1 MMDTAKRFDE
11 TETQY
16 IWRICSAKDSGALD
30 ITWDAV
36 AEILNKEL
44 RGDDEWYTSSAY
56 RKKYQQAKLF
66 RDEVF
71 SKETDEDTQAKYE
84 QQKRE
89 LERLKIAYR
98 DQRNSWSREN
108 YITSRIDQNLDYLA
122 EQLQKIGRKEFLV
135 FNPNLQDGDRSLIVC
150 LSDLHIGQTFSS
162 VWGEYNSDIAHQRL
176 EEYMDKIVEIK
187 ELYPTISD
195 VTCCLLGDQISGNNH
210 LSIQVSNRENLID
223 QVKLAIEEIS
233 NFVTEL
239 SEIFSKVTVVG
250 IAGNHSRVIADHN
263 KDVKDERLD
272 SLITWS
278 VGQIT
283 THIPN
288 ITVITDNLDSTV
300 TKINIRGKDYVL
312 THGDMTDTSDS
323 SISKLVMALGSFPYA
338 ILCGHKHS
346 PMYKEVNGLKIIQ
359 SGSLAGSG
367 DDYCIQKRLT
377 GHANQ
382 TLIVTDEKGSIDAIF
397 NVDLS

>member
-1 MMDTAKRFDE
+1 MNTKRQPEE

-16 IWRICSAKDSGALD
+16 IWRICSAKDAGILD
-30 ITWDAV
+30 ITWDEV
-36 AEILNKEL
+36 ADILNREL
-44 RGDDEWYTSSAY
+44 RDEGEYYTSSAY

-66 RDEVF
+66 KDEVF
-71 SKETDEDTQAKYE
+71 SKETDKEAEEKYLE
-84 QQKRE
+84 QKRE

-122 EQLQKIGRKEFLV
+122 EQLQKIGRREFLV
-135 FNPNLQDGDRSLIVC
+135 FQPDIQDGDRSLIVC

-162 VWGEYNSDIAHQRL
+162 AWGEYNSDIAHQRL
-176 EEYMDKIVEIK
+176 EEYMDKIAEIK

-239 SEIFSKVTVVG
+239 SEMFSKVTVVG

-283 THIPN
+283 AHIPN
-288 ITVITDNLDSTV
+288 VTVITDNLDSTV

-312 THGDMTDTSDS
+312 THGDMTDTNDS

-346 PMYKEVNGLKIIQ
+346 PMFKEVQGLKIIQ

-367 DDYCIQKRLT
+367 DDYCITKRLT
-377 GHANQ
+377 GRANQ
-382 TLIVTDEKGSIDAIF
+382 TLLVTNEDGEIDAIY

>member
-1 MMDTAKRFDE
+1 MNTKRQPEE

-16 IWRICSAKDSGALD
+16 IWRICSAKDAGILD
-30 ITWDAV
+30 ITWDEV
-36 AEILNKEL
+36 ADILNREL
-44 RGDDEWYTSSAY
+44 RDEGEYYTSSAY

-66 RDEVF
+66 KDEVF
-71 SKETDEDTQAKYE
+71 SKETDKEAEEKYLE
-84 QQKRE
+84 QKRE

-122 EQLQKIGRKEFLV
+122 EQLQKIGRREFLV
-135 FNPNLQDGDRSLIVC
+135 FQPDIQDGNRSLIVC

-162 VWGEYNSDIAHQRL
+162 AWGEYNSDIAHQRL
-176 EEYMDKIVEIK
+176 EEYMDKIAEIK

-239 SEIFSKVTVVG
+239 SEMFSKVTVVG

-283 THIPN
+283 AHIPN
-288 ITVITDNLDSTV
+288 VTVITDNLDSTV

-312 THGDMTDTSDS
+312 THGDMTDTNDS

-346 PMYKEVNGLKIIQ
+346 PMFKEVQGLKIIQ

-367 DDYCIQKRLT
+367 DDYCITKRLT
-377 GHANQ
+377 GRANQ
-382 TLIVTDEKGSIDAIF
+382 TLLVTNEDGEIDAIY

>member
-1 MMDTAKRFDE
+1 MDTRKHPEE

-16 IWRICSAKDSGALD
+16 IWRICSAKDTGILD
-30 ITWDAV
+30 ITWDEV
-36 AEILNKEL
+36 ASILNKEL
-44 RGDDEWYTSSAY
+44 RDEGEYYTSSAY

-71 SKETDEDTQAKYE
+71 SKETDKESEQKYDE
-84 QQKRE
+84 QKRE

-98 DQRNSWSREN
+98 DERRDWQKQN
-108 YITSRIDQNLDYLA
+108 YTSARINQQMDYLA
-122 EQLQKIGRKEFLV
+122 EQLQQIGRKEFLV
-135 FNPNLQDGDRSLIVC
+135 FHPDLQDGNRSLIVC

-162 VWGEYNSDIAHQRL
+162 AWGEYNSNIAHQRL
-176 EEYMDKIVEIK
+176 EEYMDKIVEVK

-239 SEIFSKVTVVG
+239 SGRFKKVTVVG

-263 KDVKDERLD
+263 KDIKDERLD

-283 THIPN
+283 AHIPN

-300 TKINIRGKDYVL
+300 TKVNIRGKDYVL
-312 THGDMTDTSDS
+312 THGDMTNTNDS
-323 SISKLVMALGSFPYA
+323 SISQLVMALGSFPYA

-346 PMYKEVNGLKIIQ
+346 PMYKEVQGLKIIQ

-377 GHANQ
+377 GRANQ
-382 TLIVTDEKGSIDAIF
+382 TIIVTDKDGEIDSIF
-397 NVDLS
+397 NVELS

>member
-1 MMDTAKRFDE
+1 MNTKRQPEE

-16 IWRICSAKDSGALD
+16 IWRICSAKDAGILD
-30 ITWDAV
+30 ITWDEV
-36 AEILNKEL
+36 ADILNREL
-44 RGDDEWYTSSAY
+44 RDEGEYYTSSAY

-66 RDEVF
+66 KDEVF
-71 SKETDEDTQAKYE
+71 SKETDKEAEEKYLE
-84 QQKRE
+84 QKRE

-122 EQLQKIGRKEFLV
+122 EQLQKIGRREFLV
-135 FNPNLQDGDRSLIVC
+135 FQPDIQDGDRSLIVC

-162 VWGEYNSDIAHQRL
+162 AWGEYNSDIAHQRL
-176 EEYMDKIVEIK
+176 EEYMDKIAEIK

-239 SEIFSKVTVVG
+239 SEMFSKVTVVG
-250 IAGNHSRVIADHN
+250 IAGNHSRVIADRN

-283 THIPN
+283 AHIPN
-288 ITVITDNLDSTV
+288 VTVITDNLDSTV
-300 TKINIRGKDYVL
+300 TKINVRGKDYVL
-312 THGDMTDTSDS
+312 THGDMTDTNDS

-338 ILCGHKHS
+338 VLCGHKHS
-346 PMYKEVNGLKIIQ
+346 PMFKEVQGLKIIQ

-367 DDYCIQKRLT
+367 DDYCITKRLT
-377 GHANQ
+377 GRANQ
-382 TLIVTDEKGSIDAIF
+382 TLLVTNEDGEIDAIY